1 MTKLSLIQL
10 EQIKSEIVTSRAMTA
25 SNAKGS
31 HGGKEGQARQ
41 ARPGDC
47 GSRRQSSSQV
57 QQASSQQRT
66 ILWRADGSMIT
77 KNGIKC
83 DPEENEFDLPF
94 DMPKLVSDY
103 KIELPDYLTP
113 VQRGHCIEAIHPK
126 TKVILREPM
135 G

>member
-47 GSRRQSSSQV
+47 GSRRLSSSQV

-94 DMPKLVSDY
+94 DMPKLVSDFR
-103 KIELPDYLTP
+103 IT
-113 VQRGHCIEAIHPK
+113 
-126 TKVILREPM
+126 
-135 G
+135 